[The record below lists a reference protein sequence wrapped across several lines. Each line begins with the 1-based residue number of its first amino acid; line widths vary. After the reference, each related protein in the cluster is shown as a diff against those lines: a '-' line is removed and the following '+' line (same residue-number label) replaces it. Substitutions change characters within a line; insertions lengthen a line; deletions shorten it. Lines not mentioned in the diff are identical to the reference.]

1 MNKNINSTSP
11 EPMISKPDELV
22 NLDIYPHLRYNILN
36 TEKNCRDPIT
46 ENSYYCFT
54 CKQSVCPECGIEE
67 HKEHLLIQR
76 ENCLKY
82 DDTFFTEIEQIINH
96 SFELDKVKKEFISTL
111 NSNFNT
117 LQKNIEEMKVKKEK
131 EINEIFSW
139 LNHNLIEL
147 QTNFSNLKQ
156 KTINYFHETEK
167 FFALNSNNIDEENSI
182 FLMNFE
188 LLNLCDNKNIQVL
201 SCINTLKENLTN
213 YRNDIQLISRKVSN
227 TINEF
232 ITLGET
238 FQSKNQ
244 FDDFY
249 WDVNSRLSVYNE
261 HIEKTKQN
269 ICNSYNKTGSY
280 KYLDDLVKILDSKN
294 KKGIQYIFNQNFFN
308 NHTASSN
315 KLLRNTDSSK
325 NLIRTRGNSHSKLLL
340 TPSKPSTKNILNKS
354 MSKMVRSKSNVSL
367 RNENTITVDMVSLDS
382 RTKQR
387 FFSYAVIDIY
397 NKYFSLKK
405 SPRKSFD
412 INARIYQTYQQRQFI
427 LKELAKPIVGTNEIV
442 IFNENSNSSK
452 KIKVKLSKETYGY
465 NKFPDGVRHI
475 LIDNSKLFIT
485 GGKDAFGN
493 PLNIALMFDI
503 FSYELTK
510 IDSMVYPHAY
520 HSIEFLE
527 NYDCFIVIGGENS
540 NLCEIYDLYT
550 QKWNKIPSMNYSRAS
565 PSIFFDQ
572 TTSDVYSIFGMEGA
586 VSKKKN
592 YSEVIEVLELNDISC
607 GWIKVDYYKSSMIDL
622 KENYVDVCPFTR
634 EKLLIR
640 GVRNMR
646 SNKRIYALFDMT
658 KNEIVQASEKVLEQL
673 RKEENKIKVYTKN
686 I

>member
-1 MNKNINSTSP
+1 
-11 EPMISKPDELV
+11 
-22 NLDIYPHLRYNILN
+22 
-36 TEKNCRDPIT
+36 
-46 ENSYYCFT
+46 
-54 CKQSVCPECGIEE
+54 
-67 HKEHLLIQR
+67 
-76 ENCLKY
+76 
-82 DDTFFTEIEQIINH
+82 
-96 SFELDKVKKEFISTL
+96 
-111 NSNFNT
+111 
-117 LQKNIEEMKVKKEK
+117 
-131 EINEIFSW
+131 
-139 LNHNLIEL
+139 
-147 QTNFSNLKQ
+147 
-156 KTINYFHETEK
+156 
-167 FFALNSNNIDEENSI
+167 
-182 FLMNFE
+182 MNFE
-188 LLNLCDNKNIQVL
+188 LLNLCDNKNIQIL

-213 YRNDIQLISRKVSN
+213 YRNEIELVSRKVSN
-227 TINEF
+227 TIKEF
-232 ITLGET
+232 IPESET

-261 HIEKTKQN
+261 HIEKTKKN

-308 NHTASSN
+308 NHSASSN
-315 KLLRNTDSSK
+315 KLIKNTDSSK
-325 NLIRTRGNSHSKLLL
+325 NLMRTRGNSHSKLIL

-367 RNENTITVDMVSLDS
+367 RNENNITVDMISLDS

-427 LKELAKPIVGTNEIV
+427 LKELARPLVGTNEIV
-442 IFNENSNSSK
+442 IFNENSKSSK

-465 NKFPDGVRHI
+465 TKFPDGVRHI

-485 GGKDAFGN
+485 GGIDLFGN

-503 FSYELTK
+503 FSFELTK
-510 IDSMVYPHAY
+510 IDCMVYPHAY

-540 NLCEIYDLYT
+540 NLCEIYDLFT
-550 QKWNKIPSMNYSRAS
+550 QKWNKIPSMNYPRAS

-607 GWIKVDYYKSSMIDL
+607 GWLKVDYYKSSMIDL
-622 KENYVDVCPFTR
+622 KENFVDVCPFTR
-634 EKLLIR
+634 DKLLIR

-646 SNKRIYALFDMT
+646 SNKRINALFDMT

-686 I
+686 L

>member
-1 MNKNINSTSP
+1 MNKNISSTTP

-111 NSNFNT
+111 NENFTT
-117 LQKNIEEMKVKKEK
+117 LQKNIDEMKVKKEK

-139 LNHNLIEL
+139 LKHNLIEL
-147 QTNFSNLKQ
+147 QTNFSNLKN

-167 FFALNSNNIDEENSI
+167 FFALNSNNIDEENTI

-188 LLNLCDNKNIQVL
+188 LLNLCDNKNIQIL

-213 YRNDIQLISRKVSN
+213 YRNEIELVSRKVSN
-227 TINEF
+227 TIKEF
-232 ITLGET
+232 IPESQS

-261 HIEKTKQN
+261 HIEKTKKN

-308 NHTASSN
+308 NHSASSN
-315 KLLRNTDSSK
+315 KLIKNTDNSK
-325 NLIRTRGNSHSKLLL
+325 NLMRTRGNSHSKLIL

-367 RNENTITVDMVSLDS
+367 RNENNITIDMVSLDS

-442 IFNENSNSSK
+442 IFNENSKSSK
-452 KIKVKLSKETYGY
+452 KIKVKLSKEIYGY
-465 NKFPDGVRHI
+465 TKFPDGVRHI

-485 GGKDAFGN
+485 GGIDLFGN

-503 FSYELTK
+503 VSCELTK
-510 IDSMVYPHAY
+510 IDFMVYPHAY

-550 QKWNKIPSMNYSRAS
+550 QKWNKIPSMNYPRAS
-565 PSIFFDQ
+565 SSIFFDQ

-586 VSKKKN
+586 VSKKRN

-607 GWIKVDYYKSSMIDL
+607 GWLKVDYYKSSMIDL
-622 KENYVDVCPFTR
+622 KENFVDVCPFTR
-634 EKLLIR
+634 DKLLIR

-646 SNKRIYALFDMT
+646 SNKRINALFDMT

-686 I
+686 L

>member
-1 MNKNINSTSP
+1 MNKNISSTTP

-111 NSNFNT
+111 NENFNT
-117 LQKNIEEMKVKKEK
+117 LQKNIDEMKVKKEK

-139 LNHNLIEL
+139 LKHNLIEL

-167 FFALNSNNIDEENSI
+167 FFALNSNNIDEENTI

-188 LLNLCDNKNIQVL
+188 LLNLCDNKNIQIL

-213 YRNDIQLISRKVSN
+213 YRNEIELVSRKVSN
-227 TINEF
+227 TIKEF
-232 ITLGET
+232 IPESET

-261 HIEKTKQN
+261 HIEKTKKN

-308 NHTASSN
+308 NHSASSN
-315 KLLRNTDSSK
+315 KLIKNTDSSK
-325 NLIRTRGNSHSKLLL
+325 NLMRTRGNSHSKLIL

-367 RNENTITVDMVSLDS
+367 RNENNITIDMVSLDS

-442 IFNENSNSSK
+442 IFNENSKSSK
-452 KIKVKLSKETYGY
+452 KIKVKLSKEIYGY
-465 NKFPDGVRHI
+465 TKFPDGVRHI

-485 GGKDAFGN
+485 GGIDLFGN

-503 FSYELTK
+503 VSCELTK
-510 IDSMVYPHAY
+510 IDFMVYPHAY

-550 QKWNKIPSMNYSRAS
+550 QKWNKIPSMNYPRAS
-565 PSIFFDQ
+565 SSIFFDQ

-586 VSKKKN
+586 VSKKRN

-607 GWIKVDYYKSSMIDL
+607 GWLKVDYYKSSMIDL
-622 KENYVDVCPFTR
+622 KENFVDVCPFTR
-634 EKLLIR
+634 DKLLIR

-646 SNKRIYALFDMT
+646 SNKRINALFDMT

-686 I
+686 L

>member
-1 MNKNINSTSP
+1 MNKNISSTTP

-82 DDTFFTEIEQIINH
+82 DDTFFTEIDQIINH

-111 NSNFNT
+111 NENFNT
-117 LQKNIEEMKVKKEK
+117 LQKNIDEMKVKKEK

-139 LNHNLIEL
+139 LKHNLIEL

-167 FFALNSNNIDEENSI
+167 FFALNSNNIDEENTI

-213 YRNDIQLISRKVSN
+213 YRNEIELVSRKVSN
-227 TINEF
+227 TIKEF
-232 ITLGET
+232 IPESET

-261 HIEKTKQN
+261 HIEKTKKN

-308 NHTASSN
+308 NHSASSN
-315 KLLRNTDSSK
+315 KLIKNTDSSK
-325 NLIRTRGNSHSKLLL
+325 NLMRTRGNSHSKLIL

-367 RNENTITVDMVSLDS
+367 RNENNITIDMVSLDS

-442 IFNENSNSSK
+442 IFNENSKSSK
-452 KIKVKLSKETYGY
+452 KIKVKLSKEIYGY
-465 NKFPDGVRHI
+465 TKFPDGVRHI

-485 GGKDAFGN
+485 GGIDLFGN

-503 FSYELTK
+503 VSCELTK
-510 IDSMVYPHAY
+510 IDFMVYPHAY

-550 QKWNKIPSMNYSRAS
+550 QKWNKIPSMNYPRAS
-565 PSIFFDQ
+565 SSIFFDQ

-586 VSKKKN
+586 VSKKRN

-607 GWIKVDYYKSSMIDL
+607 GWLKVDYYKSSMIDL
-622 KENYVDVCPFTR
+622 KENFVDVCPFTR
-634 EKLLIR
+634 DKLLIR

-646 SNKRIYALFDMT
+646 SNKRINALFDMT

-686 I
+686 L

>member
-1 MNKNINSTSP
+1 MNKNISSTTP

-111 NSNFNT
+111 NENFNT
-117 LQKNIEEMKVKKEK
+117 LQKNIDEMKVKKEK

-139 LNHNLIEL
+139 LKHNLIEL

-167 FFALNSNNIDEENSI
+167 FFALNSNNIDEENTI

-213 YRNDIQLISRKVSN
+213 YRNEIELVSRKVSN
-227 TINEF
+227 TIKEF
-232 ITLGET
+232 IPESET

-261 HIEKTKQN
+261 HIEKTKKN

-308 NHTASSN
+308 NHSASSN
-315 KLLRNTDSSK
+315 KLIKNTDSSK
-325 NLIRTRGNSHSKLLL
+325 NLMRTRGNSHSKLIL

-367 RNENTITVDMVSLDS
+367 RNENNITIDMVSLDS

-442 IFNENSNSSK
+442 IFNENSKSSK
-452 KIKVKLSKETYGY
+452 KIKVKLSKEIYGY
-465 NKFPDGVRHI
+465 TKFPDGVRHI

-485 GGKDAFGN
+485 GGIDLFGN

-503 FSYELTK
+503 VSCELTK
-510 IDSMVYPHAY
+510 IDFMVYPHAY

-550 QKWNKIPSMNYSRAS
+550 QKWNKIPSMNYPRAS
-565 PSIFFDQ
+565 SSIFFDQ

-586 VSKKKN
+586 VSKKRN

-607 GWIKVDYYKSSMIDL
+607 GWLKVDYYKSSMIDL
-622 KENYVDVCPFTR
+622 KENFVDVCPFTR
-634 EKLLIR
+634 DKLLIR

-646 SNKRIYALFDMT
+646 SNKRINALFDMT

-686 I
+686 L